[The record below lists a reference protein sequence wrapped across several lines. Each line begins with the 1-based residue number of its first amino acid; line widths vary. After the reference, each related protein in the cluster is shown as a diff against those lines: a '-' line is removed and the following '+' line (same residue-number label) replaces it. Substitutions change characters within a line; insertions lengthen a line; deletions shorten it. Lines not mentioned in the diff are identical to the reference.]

1 MNLKILEAKVA
12 DIPLLQELAA
22 RSWWTAYCNIL
33 SNEQMAYM
41 LEKMYAAE
49 VLSGQMN
56 SGKYPYFL
64 ALWENMPVGFLGL
77 EFHSADRVLK
87 LQKIYL
93 VQEARGRGIGEKLLD
108 FAERQANNL
117 GYPTL
122 TLNVNKQNP
131 ALVFYQKHGY
141 RLVAEGVF
149 DIGNGFVMDDFILE
163 KTLPYINLS

>member
-1 MNLKILEAKVA
+1 MNLKILEAQVG

-22 RSWWTAYCNIL
+22 RSWRTAYSSIL

-49 VLSGQMN
+49 LLAGQMS

-64 ALWENMPVGFLGL
+64 ALQNDIPVGFLGL
-77 EFHSADRVLK
+77 EFHPADRMLK

-108 FAERQANNL
+108 FAEGQAFNF
-117 GYPTL
+117 GYPTV

-131 ALVFYQKHGY
+131 ALVFYQKYGY

-149 DIGNGFVMDDFILE
+149 DIGHGFVMDDFILE
-163 KTLPYINLS
+163 KTLPRH